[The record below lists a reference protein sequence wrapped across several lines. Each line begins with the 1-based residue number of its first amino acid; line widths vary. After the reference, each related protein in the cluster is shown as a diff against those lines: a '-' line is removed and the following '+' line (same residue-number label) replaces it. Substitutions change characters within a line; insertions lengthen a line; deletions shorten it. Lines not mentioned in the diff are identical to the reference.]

1 VDRVHTA
8 TSRWPSL
15 ISSNDHPAHTR
26 PAIPQCQTRPGG
38 LLPKPEQ
45 NHARTFNWPKTMT
58 CIWPPAGTS
67 NWPLTH
73 RDSGLWIGSTCDHPE
88 VPRVG
93 MMSWIPTDGSPQKNG
108 LHPQCQ
114 KWWLQE
120 APDARHCGRR
130 DPRQALLSWISRTCI
145 VTVCIA
151 SGSALRRASQDDT
164 RPLLGSIS
172 IKWVAWAL

>member
-1 VDRVHTA
+1 MDRVHTA

-67 NWPLTH
+67 NWPLTG
-73 RDSGLWIGSTCDHPE
+73 RTWTGKCQSGLGSRRVTPDSRQPGLATWNTCGAGCEMP
-88 VPRVG
+88 
-93 MMSWIPTDGSPQKNG
+93 
-108 LHPQCQ
+108 
-114 KWWLQE
+114 
-120 APDARHCGRR
+120 GRN
-130 DPRQALLSWISRTCI
+130 S
-145 VTVCIA
+145 IA
-151 SGSALRRASQDDT
+151 SRGAPHAGMTCHHFEVFTRSKMIDSIAAVPVVVRVWVHGHVGHAEGHFLQSNSAY
-164 RPLLGSIS
+164 
-172 IKWVAWAL
+172 